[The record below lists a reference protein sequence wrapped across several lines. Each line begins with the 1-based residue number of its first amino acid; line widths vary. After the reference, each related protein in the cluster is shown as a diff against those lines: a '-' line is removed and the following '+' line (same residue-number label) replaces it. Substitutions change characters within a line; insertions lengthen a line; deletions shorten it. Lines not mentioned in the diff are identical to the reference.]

1 MAGGGGSSSGRVGLA
16 GQTGPERQPLLLRG
30 VDADN
35 ECPKARIPIVHV
47 LTKIFIVLVSMLAV
61 LLVPLVV
68 VYAHNE
74 NSFKVQYQQ
83 ERAAAATANL
93 LLRQEE
99 TAFSSALANKTIE
112 LNALSQSGDE
122 LKRDVGRLEREVS
135 DLKRDLVLKEKL
147 WASVDAR
154 LAVIASSGK
163 AGQELNESLITE
175 LQMLRQDALQDA
187 KRVVQLDEG
196 LRDVQSQLEVAVA
209 ARRAMREEL
218 QQLRQELTQAV
229 NNAATYEQKYGR
241 LEGGP
246 PPPAVHDLDATVVN
260 VRRGAD
266 QTLAEI
272 NAGSRDG
279 IEEGWIMMVARGG
292 NFLANLRIIA
302 VDINR
307 STGVIELEDA
317 SKRGEVQPGD
327 RVLAR
332 ASTG

>member
-1 MAGGGGSSSGRVGLA
+1 M
-16 GQTGPERQPLLLRG
+16 
-30 VDADN
+30 
-35 ECPKARIPIVHV
+35 HV
-47 LTKIFIVLVSMLAV
+47 LTKIFIVLVSLLAV

-74 NSFKVQYQQ
+74 NSYRSQYQQ
-83 ERAAAATANL
+83 ERAAAATANRL
-93 LLRQEE
+93 LQQERI
-99 TAFSSALANKTIE
+99 AYSSAIE
-112 LNALSQSGDE
+112 SKEGELRALSQSSDE
-122 LKRDVGRLEREVS
+122 LKRDAGRAAREIG
-135 DLKRDLVLKEKL
+135 DLKRDVVLKEKL
-147 WASVDAR
+147 WASIDAR

-163 AGQELNESLITE
+163 AGQELNQSLITE
-175 LQMLRQDALQDA
+175 LQTLRQDALQDA

-196 LRDVQSQLEVAVA
+196 LRDVQAQLEVAVA
-209 ARRAMREEL
+209 ARRAMHEEL

-229 NNAATYEQKYGR
+229 NTAATYEQKYGR

-279 IEEGWIMMVARGG
+279 IEEGWEMMVARGG
-292 NFLANLRIIA
+292 IFLANLRIIA

-307 STGVIELEDA
+307 STGVIELEDT
-317 SKRGEVQPGD
+317 SNRGEVQPGD

-332 ASTG
+332 SNSG

>member
-1 MAGGGGSSSGRVGLA
+1 M
-16 GQTGPERQPLLLRG
+16 
-30 VDADN
+30 
-35 ECPKARIPIVHV
+35 HV

-209 ARRAMREEL
+209 ARRAMR
-218 QQLRQELTQAV
+218 
-229 NNAATYEQKYGR
+229 
-241 LEGGP
+241 
-246 PPPAVHDLDATVVN
+246 
-260 VRRGAD
+260 
-266 QTLAEI
+266 
-272 NAGSRDG
+272 
-279 IEEGWIMMVARGG
+279 WIARCCRARKFG
-292 NFLANLRIIA
+292 
-302 VDINR
+302 
-307 STGVIELEDA
+307 
-317 SKRGEVQPGD
+317 KR
-327 RVLAR
+327 
-332 ASTG
+332 

>member
-1 MAGGGGSSSGRVGLA
+1 M
-16 GQTGPERQPLLLRG
+16 
-30 VDADN
+30 
-35 ECPKARIPIVHV
+35 HV

-74 NSFKVQYQQ
+74 DSYKSRYEQ
-83 ERAAAATANL
+83 ERAAASTANML
-93 LLRQEE
+93 LQQAQTASSSAQARSELELQELSLGKSQLTRDLQDANAKLRQLE
-99 TAFSSALANKTIE
+99 AALA
-112 LNALSQSGDE
+112 SS
-122 LKRDVGRLEREVS
+122 
-135 DLKRDLVLKEKL
+135 EKL
-147 WASVDAR
+147 QANIDAK
-154 LAVIASSGK
+154 LAVLATSAM
-163 AGQELNESLITE
+163 AGQELTESLVNE
-175 LQMLRQDALQDA
+175 LRTLRQDAMQDA
-187 KRVVQLDEG
+187 KRVVQLDEA
-196 LRDVQSQLEVAVA
+196 LRDVSAQLQVAVA
-209 ARRAMREEL
+209 ARRAVQEEL
-218 QQLRQELTQAV
+218 QQLREELAQAV
-229 NNAATYEQKYGR
+229 NTARIFEEKYGR

-246 PPPAVHDLDATVVN
+246 LPPPVRNLDATVVN

-279 IEEGWIMMVARGG
+279 VEEGWIMMVARGG

-317 SKRGEVQPGD
+317 DNRGEVQPGD

-332 ASTG
+332 SGAG